1 MASVLSLKTLIGK
14 IDSKGL
20 KGVVTMK
27 ITLISLMLALA
38 LTISLAGLARAQNAN
53 EGKNLYSTYCV
64 TCHGD
69 RGKGDGVAAKGLPQ
83 KPADH
88 TNGAVMNQLDDK
100 FLMDIISKGG
110 GAVGKSSFMPAWG
123 GSLNEQ
129 QIRDIIAYIRTIAVP
144 AYRSGPGG
152 K

>member
-1 MASVLSLKTLIGK
+1 M
-14 IDSKGL
+14 DSNGL
-20 KGVVTMK
+20 KGAVAMK
-27 ITLISLMLALA
+27 ITLFSLALA
-38 LTISLAGLARAQNAN
+38 LWLTTSLAGIARAQNAN
-53 EGKNLYSTYCV
+53 EGKNLYATYCV

-69 RGKGDGVAAKGLPQ
+69 RGKGDGVAARGLPQ

-88 TNGAVMNQLDDK
+88 TNGAIMNQLNDK
-100 FLMDIISKGG
+100 FLMDVISKGG

-144 AYRSGPGG
+144 AYKPGN
-152 K
+152 

>member
-1 MASVLSLKTLIGK
+1 
-14 IDSKGL
+14 
-20 KGVVTMK
+20 MK
-27 ITLISLMLALA
+27 ITLNSLLSALA
-38 LTISLAGLARAQNAN
+38 ITTSLAGLARAQNAI

-69 RGKGDGVAAKGLPQ
+69 RGKGDGVAARGLPQ

-100 FLMDIISKGG
+100 FLMDLISKGG

-144 AYRSGPGG
+144 PYKAGPGG

>member
-1 MASVLSLKTLIGK
+1 
-14 IDSKGL
+14 
-20 KGVVTMK
+20 MK
-27 ITLISLMLALA
+27 ITLISLLSALA
-38 LTISLAGLARAQNAN
+38 ITASLTGLARAQNAN

-69 RGKGDGVAAKGLPQ
+69 RGKGDGVAARGLPQ

-88 TNGAVMNQLDDK
+88 TNGAMMNQLDDK
-100 FLMDIISKGG
+100 FLMEIISKGG

-144 AYRSGPGG
+144 AYKPGPGG